1 MFRLIVVLAVGFV
14 FAQVPSFYA
23 GYIEALTDDLQ
34 TALQSGAPD
43 SQIDRMKR
51 EFSTLVTASEIEL
64 PMSLIEAWD
73 NDRAVET
80 LESYWE
86 PSVPVD
92 GDGLAYGA
100 VGLVAG
106 YMLTGLI
113 AALFGS
119 RFQPQGKTAAP
130 SRPRQRQRAEERPN
144 AKATAASLIPVSGN
158 TLKEASRKAS
168 EAMREVGQ
176 TLREQL
182 AEQRATAPERP
193 LAYLRGEDPI
203 QTRVRS
209 RETITF
215 RESRPSGAVTM
226 RYARPAMITRRHE
239 LGTAGPIE
247 RTRPLRD

>member
-1 MFRLIVVLAVGFV
+1 MFRLIMVLAIGFV
-14 FAQVPSFYA
+14 FAQVPSYFA
-23 GYIEALTDDLQ
+23 GYIDALTDDLQ
-34 TALQSGAPD
+34 AALQRGAPD

-51 EFSTLVTASEIEL
+51 QFSTLVTASEIEL
-64 PMSLIEAWD
+64 PMALIEVWD

-80 LESYWE
+80 FDSYWE
-86 PSVPVD
+86 PNVPDD
-92 GDGLAYGA
+92 GAGLAYGA

-106 YMLTGLI
+106 YMLTGLLS
-113 AALFGS
+113 ALFGIRS
-119 RFQPQGKTAAP
+119 HPPGRPAAP
-130 SRPRQRQRAEERPN
+130 TRPRQRQRAKEQPN